1 MRPDAPAPVARSF
14 TTACGLVCAIIA
26 VISAAAC
33 GKKGPPLA
41 PLHLV
46 PAPVADVTA
55 RRLEDQVVLRFVL
68 PSRNANGPG
77 PIDLGRIDIYAITVA
92 PGAPTVPDRELFT
105 EPHLVGQI
113 DVRPPAVEGEAPAA
127 AATEDTRPGPGD
139 TVTFVDSLTDAALVP
154 APAAAAGPSPRA
166 DTRAP
171 APAASAGAAAA
182 PATPAIPVQPG
193 LPTPPPGIPM
203 GTGSA
208 AAGQPARI
216 YVIRGATR
224 GGRAGAPSSRLQVP
238 LVDPPPPPSDI
249 AARHTEQA
257 VILEWRLP
265 PPEMGAASPAYN
277 VYSDPSALE
286 PANPSPLADAKFEGR
301 IVEFGLEQCFR
312 VRTMWRVGSV
322 PVEGTPSAPVCITP
336 RDTFPP
342 AAPTG
347 LGLVAAEGAINLR
360 WNANTEPDLGG
371 YLVLRAEAPDET
383 LRALTPA
390 PIREPSYRD
399 DSVKPGVR
407 YVYAIVAVDTARPA
421 NVSAESAR
429 ESETAR

>member
-1 MRPDAPAPVARSF
+1 MLAASRRGVRLASAVAILC
-14 TTACGLVCAIIA
+14 TLP
-26 VISAAAC
+26 AC

-92 PGAPTVPDRELFT
+92 PGAPTVPDRDLFT

-113 DVRPPAVEGEAPAA
+113 DVRPPPVEGEAPAA
-127 AATEDTRPGPGD
+127 ASEDTRPGPGD

-154 APAAAAGPSPRA
+154 APAAAAAASSRTA
-166 DTRAP
+166 TRAP
-171 APAASAGAAAA
+171 APAASGEAGAAAA
-182 PATPAIPVQPG
+182 PPTPAIPVQPG

-208 AAGQPARI
+208 AAVQPGRI

-224 GGRAGAPSSRLQVP
+224 GGRAGAPSPRLQVP
-238 LVDPPPPPSDI
+238 LVAPPPPPSDI
-249 AARHTEQA
+249 AARHTEKA

-265 PPEMGAASPAYN
+265 PPEMGAARLAYN
-277 VYSDPSALE
+277 VYSDPTALE

-312 VRTMWRVGSV
+312 VRTVWQLGSV

-336 RDTFPP
+336 QDTFPP
-342 AAPTG
+342 ASPTG

-360 WNANTEPDLGG
+360 WNANTEPDLAG
-371 YLVLRAEAPDET
+371 YLVLRAEAPDDT

-407 YVYAIVAVDTARPA
+407 YVYAIVAVDTAKPA